1 MATFSGRNSPTAL
14 AALAPSI
21 NNLAAAKRA
30 KSQAA
35 AGLMNTLG
43 VQFEKQKQQTA
54 KREQNE
60 AAQQVAEKLLQ
71 DPAFRRQAPGI
82 TDSASLVKLVGA
94 ENVIGYGMKTQ
105 QADRVAQE
113 SAANIG
119 LIKKEIEQYDIDA
132 KQREADETSSK
143 AFTTLAG
150 GIYSE
155 GFTQEDLMAGLQG
168 LNSSD
173 AVRALNL
180 YNERNPQDPL
190 QEINVGDKTYLYSR
204 KSGNA
209 MLVDDGSQLDKET
222 ASRLAAIDQMNIS
235 SEEKEILKQQAL
247 NYAATPRDRDGY
259 PIDGFGGQ
267 PAGGAA
273 AGGGAAG
280 VPIAPT
286 ETENVLFE
294 RLPDNIFTEGNMV
307 DPDVLEAELAKMD
320 FLSPQ
325 EAERMR
331 QLAAQESVNRRR
343 KAYLEATG
351 EKPEDTSRS
360 TQEMVGQG
368 RVAGGSF
375 ANPYEFLKGL
385 ISGRNPTTKAPPD
398 PRLQSIQQARAI
410 QESPISAPTTS
421 RGTQEIIGEGRL
433 AASQPPKFGGPMVPM
448 VRPSARVPAVV
459 TGQPSPRTRERVK
472 LSEGPLAEG
481 FMEVFGPQIKAIGER
496 IDERLRANRT
506 LKEEQATFKRA
517 KELARQ
523 ELLKTYNGKD
533 RGQILKELEKS
544 RLNRIK
550 QMPKT
555 SAQTKAQ
562 QKIHE
567 VLMDILGMGE
577 GPITSYGDPR
587 MQSQPLLPVE

>member
-60 AAQQVAEKLLQ
+60 AALEIAKGLIA
-71 DPAFRRQAPGI
+71 DPAFRRQMPGV
-82 TDSASLVKLVGA
+82 TDAAGLVKVAGA
-94 ENVIGYGMKTQ
+94 ENVLDFGMKTQ

-113 SAANIG
+113 SAVAID
-119 LIKKEIEQYDIDA
+119 LTRKQIEQYDVDA
-132 KQREADETSSK
+132 KQREADEASSK

-150 GIYSE
+150 GIYSD

-173 AVRALNL
+173 AVRALNI
-180 YNERNPQDPL
+180 YNERNPGDML
-190 QEINVGDKTYLYSR
+190 EKVEIGGRTFVTNR
-204 KSGNA
+204 KSGA
-209 MLVDDGSQLDKET
+209 TFDLGTGSELDKET
-222 ASRLAAIDQMNIS
+222 ESRIAAINQMNIP
-235 SEEKEILKQQAL
+235 EEQKQEMIQQAL

-421 RGTQEIIGEGRL
+421 RGTQEIIGEARAIQGLPSEVQLQDRAL
-433 AASQPPKFGGPMVPM
+433 KQRQAAF
-448 VRPSARVPAVV
+448 
-459 TGQPSPRTRERVK
+459 
-472 LSEGPLAEG
+472 
-481 FMEVFGPQIKAIGER
+481 
-496 IDERLRANRT
+496 DN
-506 LKEEQATFKRA
+506 A

-523 ELLKTYNGKD
+523 ELAKKLSGPERDKV
-533 RGQILKELEKS
+533 LKELDDA
-544 RLNRIK
+544 RIDEIMSLK
-550 QMPKT
+550 GK
-555 SAQTKAQ
+555 SAQTKT
-562 QKIHE
+562 QKKVRE
-567 VLMDILGMGE
+567 ALLNILR
-577 GPITSYGDPR
+577 GPEFIRKYGIDELPGKLLDLIPDMRTKRERERLERLEKQTSK
-587 MQSQPLLPVE
+587 

>member
-54 KREQNE
+54 KREQSE
-60 AAQQVAEKLLQ
+60 AALEIAKGLIA
-71 DPAFRRQAPGI
+71 DPAFRRQMPGV
-82 TDSASLVKLVGA
+82 TDAAGLVKVAGA
-94 ENVIGYGMKTQ
+94 ENVLDFGMKTQ

-113 SAANIG
+113 SAVAID
-119 LIKKEIEQYDIDA
+119 LTRKQIEQYDVDA
-132 KQREADETSSK
+132 KQREADEASSK

-150 GIYSE
+150 GIYSD

-173 AVRALNL
+173 AVRALNI
-180 YNERNPQDPL
+180 YNERNPGDML
-190 QEINVGDKTYLYSR
+190 EKVEIGGRTFVTNR
-204 KSGNA
+204 KSGA
-209 MLVDDGSQLDKET
+209 TFDLGTGSELDKET
-222 ASRLAAIDQMNIS
+222 ESRIAAINQMNIP
-235 SEEKEILKQQAL
+235 EEQKQEMIQQAL

-421 RGTQEIIGEGRL
+421 RGTQEIIGEARAIQGLPSEVQLQDRAL
-433 AASQPPKFGGPMVPM
+433 KQRQAAF
-448 VRPSARVPAVV
+448 
-459 TGQPSPRTRERVK
+459 
-472 LSEGPLAEG
+472 
-481 FMEVFGPQIKAIGER
+481 
-496 IDERLRANRT
+496 DN
-506 LKEEQATFKRA
+506 A

-523 ELLKTYNGKD
+523 ELAKKLSGPERDKV
-533 RGQILKELEKS
+533 LKELDDA
-544 RLNRIK
+544 RIDEIMSLK
-550 QMPKT
+550 GK
-555 SAQTKAQ
+555 SAQTKT
-562 QKIHE
+562 QKKVRE
-567 VLMDILGMGE
+567 ALLNILR
-577 GPITSYGDPR
+577 GPEFIRKYGIDELPGKLLDLIPDMRTKRERERLERLEKQTSK
-587 MQSQPLLPVE
+587 

>member
-54 KREQNE
+54 KREKNE
-60 AAQQVAEKLLQ
+60 AALEIAKGLIA
-71 DPAFRRQAPGI
+71 DPAFRRQMPGV
-82 TDSASLVKLVGA
+82 TDAAGLVKVAGA
-94 ENVIGYGMKTQ
+94 ENVLDFGMKTQ

-113 SAANIG
+113 SAVAID
-119 LIKKEIEQYDIDA
+119 LTRKQIEQYDVDA
-132 KQREADETSSK
+132 KQREADEASSK

-150 GIYSE
+150 GIYSD

-173 AVRALNL
+173 AVRALNI
-180 YNERNPQDPL
+180 YNERNPGDML
-190 QEINVGDKTYLYSR
+190 EKVEIGGRTFVTNR
-204 KSGNA
+204 KSGA
-209 MLVDDGSQLDKET
+209 TFDLGTGSELDKET
-222 ASRLAAIDQMNIS
+222 ESRIAAINQMNIP
-235 SEEKEILKQQAL
+235 EEQKQEMIQQAL

-421 RGTQEIIGEGRL
+421 RGTQEIIGEARAIQGLPSEVQLQDRAL
-433 AASQPPKFGGPMVPM
+433 KQRQAAF
-448 VRPSARVPAVV
+448 
-459 TGQPSPRTRERVK
+459 
-472 LSEGPLAEG
+472 
-481 FMEVFGPQIKAIGER
+481 
-496 IDERLRANRT
+496 DN
-506 LKEEQATFKRA
+506 A

-523 ELLKTYNGKD
+523 ELAKKLSGPERDKV
-533 RGQILKELEKS
+533 LKELDDA
-544 RLNRIK
+544 RIDEIMSLK
-550 QMPKT
+550 GK
-555 SAQTKAQ
+555 SAQTKT
-562 QKIHE
+562 QKKVRE
-567 VLMDILGMGE
+567 ALLNILR
-577 GPITSYGDPR
+577 GPEFIRKYGIDELPGKLLDLIPDMRTKRERERLERLEKQTSK
-587 MQSQPLLPVE
+587 

>member
-1 MATFSGRNSPTAL
+1 MATFAGRNAPTAL

-21 NNLAAAKRA
+21 INLAAAQRA

-54 KREQNE
+54 RREQNE

-105 QADRVAQE
+105 EADRIAQQ

-119 LIKKEIEQYDIDA
+119 LIKKQIEQYDVDA
-132 KQREADETSSK
+132 KQREADEASSK

-150 GIYSE
+150 GIYSD

-190 QEINVGDKTYLYSR
+190 QEIKVGDKTYLYSS

-222 ASRLAAIDQMNIS
+222 SSRLAAIDQMNIS

-247 NYAATPRDRDGY
+247 TYAATPRDRDGY

-267 PAGGAA
+267 A

-280 VPIAPT
+280 GAGPVLDASPEAVSFFQQIPEDRVTDVFLKDGQTTPEFDQYLSKLSEAGVSDDIISGVKTMVEQRAEEDRMGRFARGEFGEKKPGFLKSLLPGEFSINEAALELLRRSPELVRSSPLPGIRPKVP
-286 ETENVLFE
+286 
-294 RLPDNIFTEGNMV
+294 
-307 DPDVLEAELAKMD
+307 
-320 FLSPQ
+320 
-325 EAERMR
+325 AER
-331 QLAAQESVNRRR
+331 
-343 KAYLEATG
+343 
-351 EKPEDTSRS
+351 PI
-360 TQEMVGQG
+360 
-368 RVAGGSF
+368 
-375 ANPYEFLKGL
+375 P
-385 ISGRNPTTKAPPD
+385 
-398 PRLQSIQQARAI
+398 QSSAI

-421 RGTQEIIGEGRL
+421 RSTQEIIGEARAIQGLPSERQL
-433 AASQPPKFGGPMVPM
+433 QDREFKKKQAAF
-448 VRPSARVPAVV
+448 
-459 TGQPSPRTRERVK
+459 E
-472 LSEGPLAEG
+472 
-481 FMEVFGPQIKAIGER
+481 
-496 IDERLRANRT
+496 N
-506 LKEEQATFKRA
+506 A
-517 KELARQ
+517 KELARL
-523 ELLKTYNGKD
+523 ELIENYKGKD
-533 RGQILKELEKS
+533 RKQILKELEEA
-544 RLNRIK
+544 RLDTIRS
-550 QMPKT
+550 MPKGT
-555 SAQTKAQ
+555 AQTKTQKKVREALLNILRGPEFIRKYGIDELPGQLIDLIPDMRTKRERERLERLEKQ
-562 QKIHE
+562 QSK
-567 VLMDILGMGE
+567 
-577 GPITSYGDPR
+577 
-587 MQSQPLLPVE
+587 

>member
-1 MATFSGRNSPTAL
+1 MATFAGRNAPTAL

-21 NNLAAAKRA
+21 TNLAAAQRA

-54 KREQNE
+54 RREQNE

-105 QADRVAQE
+105 EADRIAQQ

-119 LIKKEIEQYDIDA
+119 LIKKQIEQYDVDA
-132 KQREADETSSK
+132 KQREADEASSK

-150 GIYSE
+150 GIYSD

-190 QEINVGDKTYLYSR
+190 QEIKVGDKTYLYSS

-222 ASRLAAIDQMNIS
+222 SSRLAAIDQMNIS

-247 NYAATPRDRDGY
+247 TYAATPRDRDGY

-267 PAGGAA
+267 A

-280 VPIAPT
+280 GAGPVLDASPEAVSFFQQIPEDRVTDVFLKDGQTTPEFDQYLSKLSEAGVSDDIISGVKTMVEQRAEEDRMGRFARGEFGEKKPGFLKSLLPGEFSINEAALELLRRSPELVRSSPLPGIRPKVP
-286 ETENVLFE
+286 
-294 RLPDNIFTEGNMV
+294 
-307 DPDVLEAELAKMD
+307 
-320 FLSPQ
+320 
-325 EAERMR
+325 AER
-331 QLAAQESVNRRR
+331 
-343 KAYLEATG
+343 
-351 EKPEDTSRS
+351 PI
-360 TQEMVGQG
+360 
-368 RVAGGSF
+368 
-375 ANPYEFLKGL
+375 P
-385 ISGRNPTTKAPPD
+385 
-398 PRLQSIQQARAI
+398 QSSAI

-421 RGTQEIIGEGRL
+421 RSTQEIIGEARAIQGLPSERQL
-433 AASQPPKFGGPMVPM
+433 QDREFKKKQAAF
-448 VRPSARVPAVV
+448 
-459 TGQPSPRTRERVK
+459 E
-472 LSEGPLAEG
+472 
-481 FMEVFGPQIKAIGER
+481 
-496 IDERLRANRT
+496 N
-506 LKEEQATFKRA
+506 A
-517 KELARQ
+517 KELARL
-523 ELLKTYNGKD
+523 ELIENYKGKD
-533 RGQILKELEKS
+533 RKQILKELEEA
-544 RLNRIK
+544 RLDTIRS
-550 QMPKT
+550 MPKGT
-555 SAQTKAQ
+555 AQTKTQKKVREALLNILRGPEFIRKYGIDELPGKLIDLIPDMRTKRERERLERLEKQ
-562 QKIHE
+562 QSK
-567 VLMDILGMGE
+567 
-577 GPITSYGDPR
+577 
-587 MQSQPLLPVE
+587 

>member
-60 AAQQVAEKLLQ
+60 AALEIAKGLIA
-71 DPAFRRQAPGI
+71 DPAFRRQMPGV
-82 TDSASLVKLVGA
+82 TDAAGLVKVAGA
-94 ENVIGYGMKTQ
+94 ENVLDFGMKTQ

-113 SAANIG
+113 SAVAID
-119 LIKKEIEQYDIDA
+119 LTRKQIEQYDVDA
-132 KQREADETSSK
+132 KQREADEASSK

-150 GIYSE
+150 GIYSD

-173 AVRALNL
+173 AVRALNI
-180 YNERNPQDPL
+180 YNERNPGDML
-190 QEINVGDKTYLYSR
+190 EKVEIGGRTFVTNR
-204 KSGNA
+204 KSGA
-209 MLVDDGSQLDKET
+209 TFDLGTGSELDKET
-222 ASRLAAIDQMNIS
+222 ESRIAAINQMNIP
-235 SEEKEILKQQAL
+235 EEQKQEMIQQAL

-343 KAYLEATG
+343 EAYLEATG

-421 RGTQEIIGEGRL
+421 RGTQEIIGEARAIQGLPSEVQLQDRAL
-433 AASQPPKFGGPMVPM
+433 KQRQAAF
-448 VRPSARVPAVV
+448 
-459 TGQPSPRTRERVK
+459 
-472 LSEGPLAEG
+472 
-481 FMEVFGPQIKAIGER
+481 
-496 IDERLRANRT
+496 DN
-506 LKEEQATFKRA
+506 A

-523 ELLKTYNGKD
+523 ELAKKLSGPERDKV
-533 RGQILKELEKS
+533 LKELDDA
-544 RLNRIK
+544 RIDEIMSLK
-550 QMPKT
+550 GK
-555 SAQTKAQ
+555 SAQTKT
-562 QKIHE
+562 QKKVRE
-567 VLMDILGMGE
+567 ALLNILR
-577 GPITSYGDPR
+577 GPEFIRKYGIDELPGKLLDLIPDMRTKRERERLERLEKQTSK
-587 MQSQPLLPVE
+587 

>member
-1 MATFSGRNSPTAL
+1 MATFAGRNAPTAL

-21 NNLAAAKRA
+21 TNLAAAQRA

-54 KREQNE
+54 RREQNE

-105 QADRVAQE
+105 EADRIAQQ

-119 LIKKEIEQYDIDA
+119 LIKKQIEQYDVDA
-132 KQREADETSSK
+132 KQREADEASSK

-150 GIYSE
+150 GIYSD

-190 QEINVGDKTYLYSR
+190 QEIKVGDKTYLYSS

-222 ASRLAAIDQMNIS
+222 SSRLAAIDQMNIS

-247 NYAATPRDRDGY
+247 TYAATPRDRDGY

-267 PAGGAA
+267 A

-280 VPIAPT
+280 GAGPVLDASPEAVSFFQQIPEDRVTDVFLKDGQTTPEFDQYLSKLSEAGVSDDIISGVKTMVEQRAEEDRMGRFARGEFGEKKPGFLKSLLPGEFSINEAALELLRRSPELVRSSPLPGIRPKVP
-286 ETENVLFE
+286 
-294 RLPDNIFTEGNMV
+294 
-307 DPDVLEAELAKMD
+307 
-320 FLSPQ
+320 
-325 EAERMR
+325 AER
-331 QLAAQESVNRRR
+331 
-343 KAYLEATG
+343 
-351 EKPEDTSRS
+351 PI
-360 TQEMVGQG
+360 
-368 RVAGGSF
+368 
-375 ANPYEFLKGL
+375 P
-385 ISGRNPTTKAPPD
+385 
-398 PRLQSIQQARAI
+398 QSSAI

-421 RGTQEIIGEGRL
+421 RSTQEIIGEARAIQGLPSERQL
-433 AASQPPKFGGPMVPM
+433 QDREFKKKQAAF
-448 VRPSARVPAVV
+448 
-459 TGQPSPRTRERVK
+459 E
-472 LSEGPLAEG
+472 
-481 FMEVFGPQIKAIGER
+481 
-496 IDERLRANRT
+496 N
-506 LKEEQATFKRA
+506 A
-517 KELARQ
+517 KELARL
-523 ELLKTYNGKD
+523 ELIENYKGKD
-533 RGQILKELEKS
+533 RKQILKELEEA
-544 RLNRIK
+544 RLDTIRS
-550 QMPKT
+550 MPKGT
-555 SAQTKAQ
+555 AQTKTQKKVREALLNILRGPEFIRKYGIDELPGQLIDLIPDMRTKRERERLERLEKQ
-562 QKIHE
+562 QSK
-567 VLMDILGMGE
+567 
-577 GPITSYGDPR
+577 
-587 MQSQPLLPVE
+587 